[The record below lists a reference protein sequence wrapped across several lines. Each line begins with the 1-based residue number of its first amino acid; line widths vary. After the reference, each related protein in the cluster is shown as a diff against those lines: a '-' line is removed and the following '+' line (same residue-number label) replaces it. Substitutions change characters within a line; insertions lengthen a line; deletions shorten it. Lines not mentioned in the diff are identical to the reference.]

1 MVERDGEP
9 EGWLVQPELFS
20 AGFRV
25 GARRRRPADPAPGRI
40 RAITGSSHG
49 A

>member
-9 EGWLVQPELFS
+9 EGWLVQPEL
-20 AGFRV
+20 FRV